1 MKKLII
7 FSAAVLM
14 VLTASAN
21 QPYTAVKG
29 SKITVAGTST
39 MHDWT
44 MTSEDVKVQASLN
57 NSGSGGYVVEV
68 LRFSVPVNT
77 LKSGKSGMDDNAY
90 KALKEKKFPTIT
102 FELGNTGAG
111 GASAVEATG
120 QLTIAGVTK
129 TIAINGKVER
139 LSNGDVKITGTYKLS
154 MNDYQ
159 VEPPSF
165 MFGTVNTGEEVTID
179 YQLILSN

>member
-7 FSAAVLM
+7 FFAAILTG
-14 VLTASAN
+14 LTAVAN

-44 MTSEDVKVQASLN
+44 MTSEDVKVQANLN
-57 NSGSGGYVVEV
+57 TSGQGGYKVEA
-68 LRFSVPVNT
+68 LKFSVPVNT

-90 KALKEKKFPTIT
+90 KALNEKKFPSIT
-102 FELGNTGAG
+102 FEIANANASGT
-111 GASAVEATG
+111 SAVEATG

-129 TIAINGKVER
+129 TITTKGKMEK
-139 LSNGDVKITGTYKLS
+139 LSNGDVKITGSYKLN
-154 MNDYQ
+154 MKDYE

-165 MFGTVNTGEEVTID
+165 MFGTVNTGEEVTVS
-179 YQLILSN
+179 YELILSN

>member
-1 MKKLII
+1 MKKFII
-7 FSAAVLM
+7 FTAAVIM
-14 VLTASAN
+14 ALTALAS

-29 SKITVAGTST
+29 SKITIAGTST

-44 MTSEDVKVQASLN
+44 MASEDVKVQANLN
-57 NSGSGGYVVEV
+57 TSGQGYAVEA
-68 LRFSVPVNT
+68 LKFSVPVNT

-90 KALKEKKFPTIT
+90 KALKEKKFPVIT
-102 FELGNTGAG
+102 FELGRTGVSG
-111 GASAVEATG
+111 TSSVEATG

-129 TIAINGKVER
+129 TITTNGKVER
-139 LSNGDVKITGTYKLS
+139 LSNGDVKITGTYKLN

-179 YQLILSN
+179 YELILSN